1 MSDSQKYEE
10 RRGTGHQNHCCLG
23 LICWQLNKNFM
34 LNVFYLWLLL
44 HSTEEF
50 QRAVRISTGQTL
62 DPYVVHTV
70 FQLFDKDGEIFIFV
84 LRAGETRFTTFHPPR
99 ITNTSCITTFLCS
112 PWELKIKPFLDW
124 GASLPRPALLIYT
137 NNSPLF
143 HAQHTYRLHS

>member
-1 MSDSQKYEE
+1 
-10 RRGTGHQNHCCLG
+10 
-23 LICWQLNKNFM
+23 M

-44 HSTEEF
+44 HSAEEF

-99 ITNTSCITTFLCS
+99 IMNTSCITTFLCS
-112 PWELKIKPFLDW
+112 PWELKIKPFLD
-124 GASLPRPALLIYT
+124 
-137 NNSPLF
+137 
-143 HAQHTYRLHS
+143 